1 MPENPHEDWM
11 TEPVELTAG
20 TIRLSADAMRS
31 LQKATGR
38 TMTDLIQDEDDVA
51 NRFQVMAFAQ
61 LHRRGS
67 RLGHLPPADE
77 LWEAAGA
84 VDIEFEAD
92 APIDPLDGA
101 SLTTSPPSVT
111 SGE

>member
-1 MPENPHEDWM
+1 MPENEQHDWM
-11 TEPVELTAG
+11 TEPVELTVG

-61 LHRRGS
+61 LYRRGA

-92 APIDPLDGA
+92 GPVDPLDAA
-101 SLTTSPPSVT
+101 SSTTSPPSVAT
-111 SGE
+111 GE